1 MNRILQVRQLEEAI
15 KKNSVNEPV
24 LDHLDASSRKTNGL
38 SVQDLI
44 SVQLLTLADIELI
57 FETAGALKKTPA
69 HFSQALAAKTLALIF
84 EKPSLR
90 TRVTFDVGMT
100 SMGGNVVFL
109 DHTQTKLGERESIK
123 DVAKN
128 LERWVHGIVARTY
141 KNRSVIELAEHAGI
155 PVINGLTN
163 LLHPC
168 QALTDFFTIKEKFGQ
183 LDKIKFAFVG
193 DGNNTCH
200 SLIDGA
206 AKLGVQLYIATPEGF
221 EPDRRIVTEAEKAA
235 KVSGA
240 QIHILNDPVEAVTDA
255 TIVYT
260 DVWASMGQEAET
272 EDRAAVFADYRVDS
286 ELMSY
291 ARKDAVF
298 MHCLPAHRG
307 YEVDPSVIDSSQ
319 SIVYDQAENRLHVQ
333 KAILYLLMKD

>member
-1 MNRILQVRQLEEAI
+1 MKVSRATTDSSLNI
-15 KKNSVNEPV
+15 KKKLTVE
-24 LDHLDASSRKTNGL
+24 
-38 SVQDLI
+38 DLI
-44 SVQLLTLADIELI
+44 SIQFLTPQDIELI
-57 FETAGALKKTPA
+57 FESAAALKKDPT
-69 HFSQALAAKTLALIF
+69 HFSQALAGKTVALIF

-109 DHTQTKLGERESIK
+109 DHSLTKLGERESIK

-141 KNRSVIELAEHAGI
+141 KNKSVAELAEHAGI
-155 PVINGLTN
+155 PVINGLTD

-168 QALTDFFTIKEKFGQ
+168 QALTDYFTIQERFGSFTN
-183 LDKIKFAFVG
+183 IKFAYVG

-206 AKLGVQLYIATPEGF
+206 AKLGMELWIATPEGF
-221 EPDRRIVTEAEKAA
+221 EPNLRIVSEAEKTARDT
-235 KVSGA
+235 GA
-240 QIHILNDPVEAVTDA
+240 QIQIVNDPVDAVRDA
-255 TIVYT
+255 GIVYT

-272 EDRAAVFADYRVDS
+272 EDRAAVFADFRVDS
-286 ELMSY
+286 ELMAY
-291 ARKDAVF
+291 AHPDAVF

-307 YEVDPSVIDSSQ
+307 YEVAPSVIDSPQ

-333 KAILYLLMKD
+333 KAILYLLMGP

>member
-1 MNRILQVRQLEEAI
+1 MSMPTLLGI
-15 KKNSVNEPV
+15 
-24 LDHLDASSRKTNGL
+24 DALADRKL
-38 SVQDLI
+38 SVRDLI
-44 SVQLLTLADIELI
+44 SIHPLTLPDIQLI
-57 FETAGALKKTPA
+57 FSLAKAMKESPTQFADALKGRA
-69 HFSQALAAKTLALIF
+69 LALIF

-100 SMGGNVVFL
+100 SMGGSAIFL
-109 DHTQTKLGERESIK
+109 DHSDAKLGERESVR

-141 KNRSVIELAEHAGI
+141 KNKSVVELAEHASI
-155 PVINGLTN
+155 PVINGLTD

-168 QALTDFFTIKEKFGQ
+168 QALTDYFTILEKFGSFQ
-183 LDKIKFAFVG
+183 RLKFAYIG

-206 AKLGVQLYIATPEGF
+206 AKLGVELWIATPKGF
-221 EPDRRIVTEAEKAA
+221 EPKVGVVSEAA
-235 KVSGA
+235 KFTKESGA
-240 QIHILNDPVEAVTDA
+240 KINIVNDPVEAVRGA
-255 TIVYT
+255 SVVYT

-286 ELMSY
+286 ELMSH
-291 ARKDAVF
+291 ARKEAVF

-307 YEVDPSVIDSSQ
+307 YEVAPSVIDSSQ
-319 SIVYDQAENRLHVQ
+319 SIVYDEAENRLHVQ
-333 KAILYLLMKD
+333 KAILYLLMR

>member
-1 MNRILQVRQLEEAI
+1 
-15 KKNSVNEPV
+15 
-24 LDHLDASSRKTNGL
+24 
-38 SVQDLI
+38 LI
-44 SVQLLTLADIELI
+44 SVQFLTLADIELI
-57 FETAGALKKTPA
+57 FETARVLKRDPA
-69 HFSQALAAKTLALIF
+69 SFSQALAGKTLALIF

-109 DHTQTKLGERESIK
+109 DQTGTKLGERESIK

-141 KNRSVIELAEHAGI
+141 KNKSVMELAEHANI

-168 QALTDFFTIKEKFGQ
+168 QALSDFFTIKEKFGR
-183 LDKIKFAFVG
+183 LDTIKFTFVG

-206 AKLGVQLYIATPEGF
+206 AKLGVQLWIATPEGF
-221 EPDRRIVTEAEKAA
+221 EPNQRIVAEAEKTA
-235 KVSGA
+235 KLTGA
-240 QIHILNDPVEAVTDA
+240 QIQILNDPVKAVTDA

-286 ELMSY
+286 ELMSH

-307 YEVDPSVIDSSQ
+307 YEVDPSVIDSTQ

-333 KAILYLLMKD
+333 KAILYLLMRS

>member
-1 MNRILQVRQLEEAI
+1 MSTTRFFEAGPVAG
-15 KKNSVNEPV
+15 KK
-24 LDHLDASSRKTNGL
+24 L
-38 SVQDLI
+38 SVADLI
-44 SVQLLTLADIELI
+44 SIQYLTAPDLYLVFDAAKAI
-57 FETAGALKKTPA
+57 KQTPSEYA
-69 HFSQALAAKTLALIF
+69 RALAGKTLALVF

-109 DHTQTKLGERESIK
+109 DHSTAKLGERESIR

-141 KNRSVIELAEHAGI
+141 KNKSVVELAEHASI
-155 PVINGLTN
+155 PVINGLTD

-168 QALTDFFTIKEKFGQ
+168 QALTDYFTIVEKFGRVKQ
-183 LDKIKFAFVG
+183 LKLAYVG

-206 AKLGVQLYIATPEGF
+206 AKLGVELWIATPEGF
-221 EPDRRIVTEAEKAA
+221 EPNHRIVSEAAKAA
-235 KVSGA
+235 KESGA
-240 QIHILNDPVEAVTDA
+240 RIEILNDPTQAVKDA
-255 TIVYT
+255 SVVYT

-272 EDRAAVFADYRVDS
+272 EDRAGVFADYRVDS
-286 ELMSY
+286 NLMLH

-307 YEVDPSVIDSSQ
+307 YEVAPSVIDSPQ

-333 KAILYLLMKD
+333 KAVLYLLMG

>member
-1 MNRILQVRQLEEAI
+1 MTVNR
-15 KKNSVNEPV
+15 K
-24 LDHLDASSRKTNGL
+24 L
-38 SVQDLI
+38 SVEDLI
-44 SVQLLTLADIELI
+44 SIQFLTPQDIELI
-57 FETAGALKKTPA
+57 FESAEAIKKNPA
-69 HFSQALAAKTLALIF
+69 DFSQSLAGKTLALIF

-109 DHTQTKLGERESIK
+109 DHSGTKLGERESIR

-141 KNRSVIELAEHAGI
+141 KNKSVVELAEHAEI
-155 PVINGLTN
+155 PVINGLTD

-168 QALTDFFTIKEKFGQ
+168 QALADYFTIKERFGSVRN
-183 LDKIKFAFVG
+183 IKFAYVG

-200 SLIDGA
+200 SLIDGG
-206 AKLGVQLYIATPEGF
+206 AKLGVELSIATPEGF
-221 EPDRRIVTEAEKAA
+221 EPNHRIVNEAKKTA
-235 KVSGA
+235 KDTGA
-240 QIHILNDPVEAVTDA
+240 QIQILSDPVEAVRDA
-255 TIVYT
+255 SIVYT

-286 ELMSY
+286 ELMAY
-291 ARKDAVF
+291 ARQDAVF

-307 YEVDPSVIDSSQ
+307 YEVAPSVIDSPQ

-333 KAILYLLMKD
+333 KAILYLLMRPESNADGR

>member
-1 MNRILQVRQLEEAI
+1 MSTTRFFEAGPVAG
-15 KKNSVNEPV
+15 KK
-24 LDHLDASSRKTNGL
+24 L
-38 SVQDLI
+38 SVADLI
-44 SVQLLTLADIELI
+44 SIQYLTAQDLYLVFDATKAIKQSPSDY
-57 FETAGALKKTPA
+57 AR
-69 HFSQALAAKTLALIF
+69 ALAGKTLALVF

-109 DHTQTKLGERESIK
+109 DHSTAKLGERESIR

-141 KNRSVIELAEHAGI
+141 KNKSVVELAEHASI
-155 PVINGLTN
+155 PVINGLTD

-168 QALTDFFTIKEKFGQ
+168 QALTDYFTIVEKFGRVKQ
-183 LDKIKFAFVG
+183 LKLAYVG

-206 AKLGVQLYIATPEGF
+206 AKLGVELWIATPEGF
-221 EPDRRIVTEAEKAA
+221 EPNHRIVSEAAKAA
-235 KVSGA
+235 KESGA
-240 QIHILNDPVEAVTDA
+240 RIEILNDPTQAVKDA
-255 TIVYT
+255 SVVYT

-272 EDRAAVFADYRVDS
+272 EDRAGVFADYRVDS
-286 ELMSY
+286 NLMMH

-307 YEVDPSVIDSSQ
+307 YEVAPSVIDSPQ

-333 KAILYLLMKD
+333 KAVLYLLMG

>member
-1 MNRILQVRQLEEAI
+1 M
-15 KKNSVNEPV
+15 P
-24 LDHLDASSRKTNGL
+24 SRKPNPSASPQGGKL
-38 SVQDLI
+38 SVQDLL
-44 SVQLLTLADIELI
+44 SLSLMTPEDIKLV
-57 FETAGALKKTPA
+57 FTTAQSIKQSP
-69 HFSQALAAKTLALIF
+69 SNYALALQSKTLALIF

-100 SMGGNVVFL
+100 SMGGHAVFL
-109 DHTQTKLGERESIK
+109 DHSDTKLGERESIK

-128 LERWVHGIVARTY
+128 LERWVNGIVARTY
-141 KNRSVIELAEHAGI
+141 KNKSVWELAEHASI
-155 PVINGLTN
+155 PVINGLTD

-168 QALTDFFTIKEKFGQ
+168 QALSDYFTVLEKFGS
-183 LDKIKFAFVG
+183 LKGLKFAYVG

-206 AKLGVQLYIATPEGF
+206 AKLGVELWIATPDGF
-221 EPDRRIVTEAEKAA
+221 EPNSRIVNEAERSA
-235 KVSGA
+235 KETGGKLKIQHS
-240 QIHILNDPVEAVTDA
+240 PEEAVRGA

-272 EDRAAVFADYRVDS
+272 EDRAAVFSDYQVNRK
-286 ELMSY
+286 LMSL
-291 ARKDAVF
+291 ATRNAVF

-307 YEVDPSVIDSSQ
+307 YEVAPNVIDSPQ

-333 KAILYLLMKD
+333 KAILYLLIA